1 MALTCVR
8 RRKDPFLSRARSLFF
23 RFPDGSSRG
32 DDGEEDVDDDNNDE
46 DDDEDDEEEKTARK

>member
-32 DDGEEDVDDDNNDE
+32 DDGEEDVDDDNND
-46 DDDEDDEEEKTARK
+46 DEDDEEEKTARK